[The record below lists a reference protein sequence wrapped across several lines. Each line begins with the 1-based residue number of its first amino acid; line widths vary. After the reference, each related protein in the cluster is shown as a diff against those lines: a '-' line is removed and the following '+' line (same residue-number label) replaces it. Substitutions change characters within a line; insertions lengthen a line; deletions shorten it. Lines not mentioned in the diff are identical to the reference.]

1 MTSSGLM
8 KKTQRFLFCFRF
20 CPSWFAEFFTGGST
34 VISLLSDT
42 DINLHEVTAN
52 VCANSSK
59 WKHTPLW
66 NSWILVM
73 PFSWKLTSKTTFFYC
88 FAVSTSIYCW
98 TDLYDTNTC
107 LSKCSYQCLT
117 WANLPLR
124 TCFSER
130 ETERMYCTDVVCWL
144 VIDGSPTDQRVLL
157 WQTWVEVNCR
167 FLVMYNQRHKVQTNR
182 CKETAVCWG
191 LDGGGALNIKSALIL
206 WEKLQHWACLPLV
219 SCWSIN
225 SASIL
230 TVEMCLFK
238 LASRLR
244 WHHQSWERH
253 ISSYSLNKTPSDSN
267 EHLHKRYWKKANLNC
282 SD

>member
-1 MTSSGLM
+1 M
-8 KKTQRFLFCFRF
+8 KYKKWLQDDKQWANEENSKIFVLLLVL
-20 CPSWFAEFFTGGST
+20 PFFICRVLHWRAT
-34 VISLLSDT
+34 VIALLLDT
-42 DINLHEVTAN
+42 AINLHEVTPN

-88 FAVSTSIYCW
+88 FAVWTSIYCW
-98 TDLYDTNTC
+98 TDLYETNTC

-117 WANLPLR
+117 SANLPLR

-130 ETERMYCTDVVCWL
+130 EIERMYCTDVVCWL
-144 VIDGSPTDQRVLL
+144 VIDGSPMDQRVLL

-191 LDGGGALNIKSALIL
+191 WDQVCPDTVGKVAALSLFAFGLLLEYKFS
-206 WEKLQHWACLPLV
+206 QHPH
-219 SCWSIN
+219 CWD
-225 SASIL
+225 
-230 TVEMCLFK
+230 VFV
-238 LASRLR
+238 
-244 WHHQSWERH
+244 
-253 ISSYSLNKTPSDSN
+253 
-267 EHLHKRYWKKANLNC
+267 
-282 SD
+282 